1 MFNSF
6 PFEMFKKNL
15 DNPIEIGPAIT
26 SFAIAPSKGIKPK
39 TNEIIKYI
47 SITFA
52 AISQLPSKIL

>member
-39 TNEIIKYI
+39 TNEISSSKY
-47 SITFA
+47 S
-52 AISQLPSKIL
+52 